1 MILIVKYYLMA
12 RILKNWIVINKLN
25 IKKGLTDFQLI
36 ILIILRVLKNEF
48 AWYKLS
54 TKMIFF

>member
-1 MILIVKYYLMA
+1 MILTVKYYLMA

-48 AWYKLS
+48 A
-54 TKMIFF
+54 